1 MNEEATSDDFV
12 PRDVPKRPSQPPI
25 RTIEAEGGRVV
36 ESARVTQNHY
46 RSRVE
51 MSEIGK
57 VDLQQFWFPGWQA
70 TVDRVPVKTAPSG
83 PQTVV
88 SCDVPAGEHI
98 VEFSYSSLPQ
108 RRTGVMISIVSA
120 AIGAFVLW
128 FLRQHLYK
136 DIAVRN
142 R

>member
-1 MNEEATSDDFV
+1 
-12 PRDVPKRPSQPPI
+12 
-25 RTIEAEGGRVV
+25 
-36 ESARVTQNHY
+36 
-46 RSRVE
+46 
-51 MSEIGK
+51 MSELGK

-70 TVDRVPVKTAPSG
+70 TVDRLPVKTAPSG

-120 AIGAFVLW
+120 AIGACILG
-128 FLRQHLYK
+128 FLRQHRYK
-136 DIAVRN
+136 GTPVRN